1 MHSDTNHQ
9 PREAQGLVSKVRGG
23 CIGKRNCISETALD
37 LNHLINFLV
46 AIENGYNNITYHN
59 KTHGADLV

>member
-1 MHSDTNHQ
+1 MG
-9 PREAQGLVSKVRGG
+9 RELSSITAF
-23 CIGKRNCISETALD
+23 CIGKRGCISETALE

-46 AIENGYNNITYHN
+46 AIENGYINITYHN